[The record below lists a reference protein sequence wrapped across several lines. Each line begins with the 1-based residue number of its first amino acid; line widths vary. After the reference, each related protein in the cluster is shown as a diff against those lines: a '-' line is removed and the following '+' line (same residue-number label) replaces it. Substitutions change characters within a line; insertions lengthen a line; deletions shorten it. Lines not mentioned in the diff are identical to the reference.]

1 MAAKQKVLL
10 IINPVAGKAKGR
22 AALFPLT
29 DGLCRAEYVPTVHIT
44 GARGDARYVTE
55 QLAAYHDLVICCGGD
70 GTLNEVIDG
79 LLACKKQVPLGYIPA
94 GSTNDFANSLR
105 LKAQPAGA
113 LRNIL
118 DGHDDAMDVGLFNGA
133 RHFSYIASFGIFTA
147 ASYKAPQTA
156 KNALGHFAYLLEGS
170 KELFSVHSHQIVV
183 QTADKCYE
191 GDYLFGAVCN
201 STSVGGLVRLN
212 AGIVDMSD
220 GLFEVILVRRP
231 TNAGELARILNSINT
246 ADFDSELF
254 DFFKASEVT
263 FSMKQPLPWSLD
275 GEYAEGGETVT
286 VKNIPHAILLRH

>member
-1 MAAKQKVLL
+1 MAAGQRVLL

-22 AALFPLT
+22 AALFPIT
-29 DGLCRAEYVPTVHIT
+29 DGLCRAGYLPTVHVT
-44 GARGDARYVTE
+44 GTRGDARRITE
-55 QLAAYHDLVICCGGD
+55 QLAAQHDLIICCGGD

-79 LLACKKQVPLGYIPA
+79 LLTCKKQVPLGYIPA
-94 GSTNDFANSLR
+94 GSTNDFANSMH
-105 LKAQPAGA
+105 LKKQPAAA

-118 DGHDDAMDVGLFNGA
+118 DGHDDAMDVGSFNGV

-147 ASYKAPQTA
+147 ASYNAPQTT

-170 KELFSVHSHQIVV
+170 KELFSVQSHQIVA
-183 QTADKCYE
+183 QTADKRYE

-201 STSVGGLVRLN
+201 STSVAGLVKLN

-231 TNAGELARILNSINT
+231 TNAAELARILNSLNT

-254 DFFKASEVT
+254 DFFKTSEVT
-263 FSMKQPLPWSLD
+263 FFMKKPLPWSLD
-275 GEYAEGGETVT
+275 GEYAEGAETIT
-286 VKNIPHAILLRH
+286 VKNIPRTILLRH

>member
-1 MAAKQKVLL
+1 MASKPRVLL
-10 IINPVAGKAKGR
+10 IINPVAGKTKGR
-22 AALFPLT
+22 TALFPLA
-29 DGLCRAEYVPTVHIT
+29 DGLCREGYVPTVHVT
-44 GARGDARYVTE
+44 GARGDARRITE
-55 QLAAYHDLVICCGGD
+55 ELAVQHDLVVCCGGD

-79 LLACKKQVPLGYIPA
+79 LLACKKQVPIGYIPA
-94 GSTNDFANSLR
+94 GSTNDFANSLH
-105 LKAQPAGA
+105 LKMQTAAA

-118 DGHDDAMDVGLFNGA
+118 DGHDDAMDVGLFNGT

-147 ASYKAPQTA
+147 ASYNAPQTT

-170 KELFSVHSHQIVV
+170 KELFSVQSHQIVA
-183 QTADKCYE
+183 QTADKRYE

-201 STSVGGLVRLN
+201 STSVAGLVKLN

-231 TNAGELARILNSINT
+231 TNAAELARVLNSINT
-246 ADFDSELF
+246 ANFDPELF

-263 FSMKQPLPWSLD
+263 FAMPKPLPWSLD
-275 GEYAEGGETVT
+275 GEYAQGGETIT

>member
-1 MAAKQKVLL
+1 MAIGQKVLL

-22 AALFPLT
+22 SALFPLA
-29 DGLCRAEYVPTVHIT
+29 DGLCRAGYMPTVHIT
-44 GARGDARYVTE
+44 GARGDARCITQ
-55 QLAAYHDLVICCGGD
+55 QLAEQHDLVICCGGD

-79 LLACKKQVPLGYIPA
+79 LLACKTQVPLGYIPA
-94 GSTNDFANSLR
+94 GSTNDFANSLH
-105 LKAQPAGA
+105 LKTQPAAA
-113 LRNIL
+113 LESII
-118 DGHDDAMDVGLFNGA
+118 DGHDDAMDVGFFNGA

-147 ASYKAPQTA
+147 ASYNAPQTA

-170 KELFSVHSHQIVV
+170 KELFSVQSHQIVV
-183 QTADKCYE
+183 ETANERYE

-201 STSVGGLVRLN
+201 STSVAGLVKLN

-231 TNAGELARILNSINT
+231 TNAADLARILNSINT

-263 FSMKQPLPWSLD
+263 FSMKKPLPWSLD
-275 GEYAEGGETVT
+275 GEYAEGSEMIT
-286 VKNIPHAILLRH
+286 VKNIPRAILLRH

>member
-1 MAAKQKVLL
+1 MAVGQKVLL

-22 AALFPLT
+22 AALFPLA
-29 DGLCRAEYVPTVHIT
+29 DGLCRAGYVPTVHIT
-44 GARGDARYVTE
+44 GARGDARRITE
-55 QLAAYHDLVICCGGD
+55 QLAAQHDLIICCGGD

-94 GSTNDFANSLR
+94 GSTNDFANSLH
-105 LKAQPAGA
+105 LKTQPAAA

-118 DGHDDAMDVGLFNGA
+118 DGHDDAMDVGSFNGV

-147 ASYKAPQTA
+147 ASYNAPQAT

-170 KELFSVHSHQIVV
+170 KELFSVQSHQIVA
-183 QTADKCYE
+183 QTADKRYE

-201 STSVGGLVRLN
+201 STSVAGLVKLN

-231 TNAGELARILNSINT
+231 TNAAELARILNSINT

-263 FSMKQPLPWSLD
+263 FSMKKPLPWSLD
-275 GEYAEGGETVT
+275 GEYAEGAETIT
-286 VKNIPHAILLRH
+286 VKNIPQSILLRH